1 MSRWFFGPPDWF
13 ARVTNARLRRA
24 VAFWL
29 AILTIFVLIPVTYPV
44 RASVAVLWAL
54 SVFALV
60 LACFAMTAAETPVET
75 EGDEGGSDT

>member
-1 MSRWFFGPPDWF
+1 VSRLFYGPPDWF
-13 ARVTNARLRRA
+13 ADRTSARLRRA

-29 AILTIFVLIPVTYPV
+29 CMVTIFVLVPLTYPV

-54 SVFALV
+54 SMLALI

-75 EGDEGGSDT
+75 EDA

>member
-1 MSRWFFGPPDWF
+1 MIKRFLYGPPDWF

-24 VAFWL
+24 IAWWS
-29 AILTIFVLIPVTYPV
+29 AIIMLFGVVPLTYPV

-75 EGDEGGSDT
+75 EDEGG

>member
-1 MSRWFFGPPDWF
+1 MAGARLFYGPPDWF
-13 ARVTNARLRRA
+13 ARVTNARMRRA

-29 AILTIFVLIPVTYPV
+29 AVLMLFVILPVTYPL

-54 SVFALV
+54 SVAALV

-75 EGDEGGSDT
+75 E

>member
-1 MSRWFFGPPDWF
+1 MSRFFYGPPDWF

-24 VAFWL
+24 VSFWTSIVML
-29 AILTIFVLIPVTYPV
+29 FIILPLTYPL
-44 RASVAVLWAL
+44 RESVAVLWAL

-75 EGDEGGSDT
+75 E